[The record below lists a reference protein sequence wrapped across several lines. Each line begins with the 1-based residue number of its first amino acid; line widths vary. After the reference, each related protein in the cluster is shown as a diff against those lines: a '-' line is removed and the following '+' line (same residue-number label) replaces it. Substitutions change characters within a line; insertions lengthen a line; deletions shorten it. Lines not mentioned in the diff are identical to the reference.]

1 MIYDSIV
8 RGGLRCLS
16 PAGES
21 ARLSILIFHRVLSAQ
36 DALFPGEMDAD
47 RFDAVVSWLNQWFNL
62 LPLEEAVDCLID
74 GALPSRAACITF
86 DDGYADNVT
95 AALPILQEYG
105 VSATFF
111 IATGYL
117 NGGRMWNDTI
127 IESVRSTRS
136 KWVDASSLGAGNMPT
151 VTIADKRSTIG
162 ELIRLVKY
170 RSVEEREEIAAA
182 INEQCGEDLPDHL
195 MLNDAGVRKL
205 HESGMGIGA
214 HTVDHPIL
222 RLCDEAETIRQITE
236 SREYLQALT
245 GDDVCLFA
253 YPNGKPGADYRPDQ
267 ARLVES
273 LGFKAA
279 VSTAPGTSRKG
290 DDLFQL
296 RRYTPWDRSRHRFAA
311 RLALNLRQ

>member
-1 MIYDSIV
+1 MIYDPIV
-8 RGGLRCLS
+8 RGGLRWLS

-21 ARLSILIFHRVLSAQ
+21 ARLSILIFHRVLPAQ
-36 DALFPGEMDAD
+36 DALFPSEMDAD
-47 RFDAVVSWLNQWFNL
+47 RFDTVISWLNHWFNL
-62 LPLEEAVDCLID
+62 LPLEKAVDCLID

-86 DDGYADNVT
+86 DDGYADNAT
-95 AALPILQEYG
+95 AALPILREYG
-105 VSATFF
+105 VPATFF

-151 VTIADKRSTIG
+151 VTITEKRSTIG
-162 ELIRLVKY
+162 ELVRLIKY
-170 RSVEEREEIAAA
+170 RGVEERDEIAAA
-182 INEQCGEDLPDHL
+182 INEQCGVDLPNHL
-195 MLNDAGVRKL
+195 MMNDAGVREL

-222 RLCDEAETIRQITE
+222 RLCSEGETIRQVSE
-236 SREYLQALT
+236 SREYLEALI
-245 GDDVCLFA
+245 GDDVRLFA
-253 YPNGKPGADYRPDQ
+253 YPNGKPGTDYRPDQ
-267 ARLVES
+267 ARLVEE

-279 VSTAPGTSRKG
+279 VSTAPGASGKG

-296 RRYTPWDRSRHRFAA
+296 RRFTPWDSSRHRFAA
-311 RLALNLRQ
+311 RLALNLRR

>member
-1 MIYDSIV
+1 MIYDPIV
-8 RGGLRCLS
+8 RSGLQWLS
-16 PAGES
+16 PTGQS
-21 ARLSILIFHRVLSAQ
+21 ARLSILIFHRVLPEP
-36 DALFPGEMDAD
+36 DPLFPSELDSD
-47 RFDAVVSWLNQWFNL
+47 RFDTVVSWLNQWFNL
-62 LPLEEAVDCLID
+62 LSLEEAVDCLID

-95 AALPILQEYG
+95 GALPILKKYA
-105 VSATFF
+105 VPATFF

-127 IESVRSTRS
+127 IEAVRSTQLRS
-136 KWVDASSLGAGNMPT
+136 VDARSLGAGQLPT
-151 VTIADKRSTIG
+151 ATIAEKRSAIG

-170 RSVEEREEIAAA
+170 RSVEEREEIATA
-182 INEQCGEDLPDHL
+182 INEQCGVDLPDDL
-195 MLNDAGVRKL
+195 MMNDANVREL

-222 RLCDEAETIRQITE
+222 RLCDEAETIRQINE

-245 GDDVCLFA
+245 GDDIRLFA
-253 YPNGKPGADYRPDQ
+253 YPNGKPGTDYRPDQ

-279 VSTAPGTSRKG
+279 GSTAPGTSRKG

-296 RRYTPWDRSRHRFAA
+296 RRFTPWDRSRHRFAA

>member
-1 MIYDSIV
+1 MIYDPIV
-8 RGGLRCLS
+8 RSGLQWLS
-16 PAGES
+16 PTGQS
-21 ARLSILIFHRVLSAQ
+21 ARLSILIFHRVLPEP
-36 DALFPGEMDAD
+36 DPLFPSELDSD
-47 RFDAVVSWLNQWFNL
+47 RFDTVVSWLNQWFNL
-62 LPLEEAVDCLID
+62 LPLEHAVDSLID
-74 GALPSRAACITF
+74 GNMPARAACITF

-95 AALPILQEYG
+95 TALPIIKKHK
-105 VSATFF
+105 VPATFF

-127 IESVRSTRS
+127 IETVRSTELRS
-136 KWVDASSLGAGNMPT
+136 VDAHSLGAGQLPT
-151 VTIADKRSTIG
+151 TTIAEKRGTIG

-170 RSVEEREEIAAA
+170 RSLEEREEIAAD
-182 INEQCGEDLPDHL
+182 ISEQCRVDLPDHL
-195 MLNDAGVRKL
+195 MMNDAGVREL

-222 RLCDEAETIRQITE
+222 RLCDDAETIRQISE
-236 SREYLQALT
+236 SREYLQAIT
-245 GDDVCLFA
+245 GDEVPLFA
-253 YPNGKPGADYRPDQ
+253 YPNGKPGTDYRPDQ

-296 RRYTPWDRSRHRFAA
+296 RRFTPWDRSRYRFAA
-311 RLALNLRQ
+311 RLALNLRR

>member
-1 MIYDSIV
+1 MDS
-8 RGGLRCLS
+8 
-16 PAGES
+16 
-21 ARLSILIFHRVLSAQ
+21 
-36 DALFPGEMDAD
+36 D
-47 RFDAVVSWLNQWFNL
+47 RFDTVVSWLNQWFKL
-62 LPLEEAVDCLID
+62 LPLEKAVENLID

-95 AALPILQEYG
+95 VALPILKKYG
-105 VSATFF
+105 VPATFF

-127 IESVRSTRS
+127 IETVRSTELRS
-136 KWVDASSLGAGNMPT
+136 VDARSLGAGQLPIA
-151 VTIADKRSTIG
+151 TIAEKRSTIG

-182 INEQCGEDLPDHL
+182 ISEQCGVDLPDDL
-195 MLNDAGVRKL
+195 MMNDASVREL

-245 GDDVCLFA
+245 GDDVRLFA
-253 YPNGKPGADYRPDQ
+253 YPNGKPGTDYRPDQ

-279 VSTAPGTSRKG
+279 VSTAPGTSKKG

-296 RRYTPWDRSRHRFAA
+296 RRFTPWDRSRHRFAA
-311 RLALNLRQ
+311 RLAMNLRH

>member
-1 MIYDSIV
+1 MIYDPIFRS
-8 RGGLRCLS
+8 GLKWLS
-16 PAGES
+16 PRGKS
-21 ARLSILIFHRVLSAQ
+21 ARLTILIFHRVLPER
-36 DALFPGEMDAD
+36 DPLFPSEMDSA
-47 RFDAVVSWLNQWFNL
+47 RFDKVVSWLNQWFNL
-62 LPLEEAVDCLID
+62 LPLERAVDCLID

-95 AALPILQEYG
+95 NALPIIKKHK
-105 VSATFF
+105 VPATFF

-127 IESVRSTRS
+127 IETVRCNRS
-136 KWVDASSLGAGNMPT
+136 GWIDARSLGAGQLPT
-151 VTIADKRSTIG
+151 ATIAEKRSTIG

-182 INEQCGEDLPDHL
+182 MNEQCGVDLPNHL
-195 MLNDAGVRKL
+195 MMNDAGVREL

-245 GDDVCLFA
+245 GDDVRLFA
-253 YPNGKPGADYRPDQ
+253 YPNGKPGTDYRPDQ

-279 VSTAPGTSRKG
+279 VSTAPGTSRMG

-296 RRYTPWDRSRHRFAA
+296 RRFTPWDRSRHRFAA
-311 RLALNLRQ
+311 RLALNLRR